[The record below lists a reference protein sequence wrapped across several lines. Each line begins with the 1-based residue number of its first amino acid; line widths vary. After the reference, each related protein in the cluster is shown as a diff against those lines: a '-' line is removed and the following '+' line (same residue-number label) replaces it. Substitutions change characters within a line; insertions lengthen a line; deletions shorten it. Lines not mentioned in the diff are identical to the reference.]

1 MAKYAKIINGIVD
14 KVIVADSS
22 FFNSYVDDSPGT
34 WIETTTGNIGYTY
47 DSDRSAFVPAKAY
60 ASWILNEGINQWE
73 APIAK
78 PADNKDYIWDESTTN
93 WVERE

>member
-14 KVIVADSS
+14 KVIVADSN
-22 FFNSYVDDSPGT
+22 FFNTYVDDSPGK

-60 ASWILNEGINQWE
+60 LSWILNEAINQWE
-73 APIAK
+73 APVTYPDDGK
-78 PADNKDYIWDESTTN
+78 YYRWDEDTTN
-93 WVERE
+93 WKEII